1 MSTDS
6 YIDDRLIEQCETE
19 CVCPELVLPLV
30 GRVAPRGEAESIA
43 EMFALLADPTRLRL
57 LHALSLSGELCVC
70 DLAFLIDASQSAV
83 SHQLRALRTAGVV
96 TRRKEGRTSFYAL
109 DDERITELLR
119 EQMASHVRIQD
130 SA

>member
-6 YIDDRLIEQCETE
+6 YIDEPLIEQCETE

-30 GRVAPRGEAESIA
+30 GRVGTRDEAETIA

-57 LHALSLSGELCVC
+57 LDALNLSGELCVC
-70 DLAFLIDASQSAV
+70 DLAFLVDASQSAV
-83 SHQLRALRTAGVV
+83 SHQLHALRTAGVV

-109 DDERITELLR
+109 NDERITELLQ
-119 EQMASHVRIQD
+119 EQMASQVGIQD